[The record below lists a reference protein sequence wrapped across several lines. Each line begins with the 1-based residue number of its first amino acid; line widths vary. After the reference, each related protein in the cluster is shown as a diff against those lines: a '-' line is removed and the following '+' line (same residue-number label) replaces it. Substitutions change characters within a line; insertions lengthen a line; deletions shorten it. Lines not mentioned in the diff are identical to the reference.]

1 MSRSTVWRSPRS
13 VTTKCGPTTT
23 KETKR
28 GSVLCFILPFEIAPY
43 TLMIRESLNC
53 RDVSL
58 KRQSTSISC
67 FFEGCHI
74 VFCFFVLKV
83 VDWLDYNLLFYSIL
97 LSNVSWRTR
106 KKWVKK
112 SEQSVF
118 AFFLVKLFYLHNTLA
133 TENNCCLNSKYGNRI
148 TSCFHL
154 NLLPILLEFSID
166 GPSIS
171 RIVPDAFPAACH
183 TTWPNFERTEF
194 TSWLIN
200 PLIYFLVYSR

>member
-1 MSRSTVWRSPRS
+1 MGRRPRIRLCQGLPSGVHQGRWQQS
-13 VTTKCGPTTT
+13 VDRLQRRRQNEGQYYVSYYLL
-23 KETKR
+23 R
-28 GSVLCFILPFEIAPY
+28 LPY

-133 TENNCCLNSKYGNRI
+133 TENDCCLNSKYGNRI
-148 TSCFHL
+148 TSCF
-154 NLLPILLEFSID
+154 
-166 GPSIS
+166 
-171 RIVPDAFPAACH
+171 
-183 TTWPNFERTEF
+183 T
-194 TSWLIN
+194 
-200 PLIYFLVYSR
+200 